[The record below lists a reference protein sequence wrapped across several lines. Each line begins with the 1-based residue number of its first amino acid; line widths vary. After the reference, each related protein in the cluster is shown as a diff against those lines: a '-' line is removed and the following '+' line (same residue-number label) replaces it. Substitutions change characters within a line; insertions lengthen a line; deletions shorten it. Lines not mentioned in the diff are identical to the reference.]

1 MSKWNKYTATKD
13 WNNAFNRSGQPDLG
27 GVINKGKTEEIKPDE
42 SGLIRTGYK
51 TTSTEKELQD
61 TSDEIRRYITRNNN
75 RDLGVEVAKD
85 EVYQYAVNN
94 RIEAEDLELAPPD
107 GCGMKPLYEDVDH
120 PTDIEKFNMSRWENA
135 VKQLDKDTTIR
146 HKEYRQD
153 MRNMISNKALIDL
166 IRRGKVSTGVTRH
179 IAAKYYYAKDLIA
192 EGLIALRHCPTRLMI
207 ADILTK
213 HLGGPDF
220 KKMSN
225 RLRNTIEQDETLSDE
240 VYKRLYMN
248 STENVY
254 KDEDNKVIKLLSMV
268 ISYLKEGQP

>member
-1 MSKWNKYTATKD
+1 MILCALRILTVEVNLNIKKLNICECH
-13 WNNAFNRSGQPDLG
+13 NEIELNHLQLL
-27 GVINKGKTEEIKPDE
+27 EE
-42 SGLIRTGYK
+42 LGYK
-51 TTSTEKELQD
+51 QGPL
-61 TSDEIRRYITRNNN
+61 
-75 RDLGVEVAKD
+75 LVF
-85 EVYQYAVNN
+85 
-94 RIEAEDLELAPPD
+94 ED
-107 GCGMKPLYEDVDH
+107 
-120 PTDIEKFNMSRWENA
+120 
-135 VKQLDKDTTIR
+135 
-146 HKEYRQD
+146 
-153 MRNMISNKALIDL
+153 NKALIDL

-220 KKMSN
+220 IKMSS

-268 ISYLKEGQP
+268 ISYLKEGQPLI